1 MNLSLMP
8 GFCKH
13 FCLDFVLFLLPM
25 AGRAGTATS
34 TSKSSSSCQTCW
46 AVCHS
51 EATHNLSD
59 TWTTNLGTTR
69 LKSLSCGCWGSAAL
83 ALCEQSSICTGIFW
97 ALPFFFFFAAFLS
110 CSLKVPGGNQN
121 LLALFKGYCGSPER
135 AQKTPEKWQHHII
148 TSKISRVSH
157 QCYQFGCTGKLL
169 KSTASKSVFSWVSPQ
184 KNAHVV
190 IYDFGLLSNSFPRL
204 GGPLENTF
212 M

>member
-97 ALPFFFFFAAFLS
+97 ALPFFFFF
-110 CSLKVPGGNQN
+110 CC
-121 LLALFKGYCGSPER
+121 LFKLQPKGPWWEPKPTGIIQRVLWFSWKGT
-135 AQKTPEKWQHHII
+135 KTPREMAASYHHQQNQQGVSPVLPVWLHWK
-148 TSKISRVSH
+148 TSKIHCQQECLQLGQSSEK
-157 QCYQFGCTGKLL
+157 CPCGYLWLWSAL
-169 KSTASKSVFSWVSPQ
+169 K
-184 KNAHVV
+184 
-190 IYDFGLLSNSFPRL
+190 
-204 GGPLENTF
+204 
-212 M
+212 